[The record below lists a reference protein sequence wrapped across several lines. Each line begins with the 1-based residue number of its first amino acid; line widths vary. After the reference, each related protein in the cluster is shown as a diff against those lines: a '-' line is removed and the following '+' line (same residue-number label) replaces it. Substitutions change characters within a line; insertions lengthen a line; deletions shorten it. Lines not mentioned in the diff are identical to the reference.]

1 MSRDLNERARRVM
14 PAGVSSPVR
23 AYQAVGGTPVALDH
37 AKGAEVVDVEGRTY
51 IDLVSAYGA
60 IVLGHGHPRVAEAVA
75 TAARQG
81 LNVAAP
87 QEEEVRLAE
96 RLTGHHPGADWLR
109 FVNSGTEAVMSA
121 LRLARG
127 ATGRDLVLKFDGCY
141 HGHWDPLL
149 VKSGSGTIT
158 FGQGSSAGLPE
169 GMVQDTAV
177 LPLDDEE
184 ALERFFETHGEDL
197 AAAIIEP
204 VGANAGLLPQ
214 RPAFLTRL
222 QELCHEHGALLVLDE
237 IVTGFRF
244 GWGAITGQLD
254 LKPDLVTLG
263 KVIGGGLPIGA
274 YGGRADLVH
283 ELVPEGRV
291 YQAGTASGNRA
302 AMAAGN
308 AVLDVLED
316 HADPFGT
323 LERSAKAIASGAE
336 AALADQGL
344 QARQAGPLAWLAFH
358 PDPLSRA
365 SGFLTQDG
373 REAYAALHRA
383 ARDQGL
389 LLPPSPFECLFP
401 TLAFDPGVT
410 DLIAQ
415 RLAAAASTLEV
426 TP

>member
-1 MSRDLNERARRVM
+1 MSRELAERARRVM
-14 PAGVSSPVR
+14 PSGVSSPVR
-23 AYQAVGGTPVALDH
+23 AYQAVGGTPVAIDH
-37 AKGAEVVDVEGRTY
+37 AKGAEVVDMDGRAY

-60 IVLGHGHPRVAEAVA
+60 IVLGHGHPQVAEAIA

-96 RLTGHHPGADWLR
+96 RLTDHHPGTDWLR

-127 ATGRDLVLKFDGCY
+127 ATGRDLILKFDGCY

-149 VKSGSGTIT
+149 VSSGSGTIT
-158 FGQGSSAGLPE
+158 FGQGSSAGLPT
-169 GMVQDTAV
+169 GMIQDTAV
-177 LPLDDEE
+177 LPLDDED
-184 ALERFFETHGEDL
+184 ALARFFEDHGEDL
-197 AAAIIEP
+197 AAAVIEP

-214 RPAFLTRL
+214 RPGFLAKL
-222 QELCHEHGALLVLDE
+222 QDLCQEHGALLVLDE

-244 GWGAITGQLD
+244 GGGGITGQLSLD
-254 LKPDLVTLG
+254 PDLVTLG

-274 YGGRADLVH
+274 YGGRADLIH
-283 ELVPEGRV
+283 ELVPEGQV

-308 AVLDVLED
+308 TVLDVLEA
-316 HADPFGT
+316 HEDPFGA
-323 LERSAKAIASGAE
+323 LDRSAQAIAHGAQ
-336 AALADQGL
+336 AALGELGL

-358 PDPLSRA
+358 PEPLPRA
-365 SGFLTQDG
+365 SGFLSETG
-373 REAYAALHRA
+373 REAYATLHQA

-401 TLAFDPGVT
+401 TLAFDPGTT
-410 DLIAQ
+410 DLIAE
-415 RLAAAASTLEV
+415 RFEAAAATLEER
-426 TP
+426 P